1 MKKFVL
7 ALLLACLTNLYAL
20 SEISAIPSDHR
31 LLLNKILKD
40 LHFSDADDK
49 SRKDIYGELKPFL
62 KNGWYTHWISNRT
75 GSDSK
80 IENADTLFTDIMI
93 YNDSRVANLTFI
105 YFRKYNQ
112 LFVGVK
118 ESIQTSS
125 QNALKRFRKNKSDTK
140 LEKLNETD
148 NYAVFNEKG
157 YMGYETV
164 HIKEPNAMMIYETS
178 RYLDVYPKEVIRSLD
193 KNSTVVPKS

>member
-1 MKKFVL
+1 MKKFML
-7 ALLLACLTNLYAL
+7 AFILVCFTNLYAL
-20 SEISAIPSDHR
+20 SAVSAIPSDHR
-31 LLLNKILKD
+31 SLLNKILKD

-49 SRKDIYGELKPFL
+49 SRNDIYGELKPFL

-80 IENADTLFTDIMI
+80 VENADTLFTDVMI
-93 YNDSRVANLTFI
+93 YNNERVANVTLI
-105 YFRKYNQ
+105 YFRKHNQ
-112 LFVGVK
+112 MFVGTK

-125 QNALKRFRKNKSDTK
+125 KSALERFRKNKSDII
-140 LEKLNETD
+140 NETD

-164 HIKEPNAMMIYETS
+164 HIKEPNAMMIYESST
-178 RYLDVYPKEVIRSLD
+178 YLNVYPKSTLGALD
-193 KNSTVVPKS
+193 SNSTLVPKS